1 MDLLSFAAKIS
12 PNEDIATRNCIAR
25 NGWLYRVGFKPAK
38 VNPEEATATMQV
50 QQEGRLSRFVKQL
63 MASRQMTIH
72 EIRRNATAE
81 ITESYISGIVK
92 GSSCNPSVRKL
103 VALASGLG
111 VDPVELFK
119 VAAGLERE
127 HESPQSFPAP
137 DAAGFIALM
146 KNIASDD
153 KLLAIMGEALL
164 LEKHDR
170 PAALNLLRNL
180 NQTRVGQSRA
190 ARPV

>member
-1 MDLLSFAAKIS
+1 
-12 PNEDIATRNCIAR
+12 
-25 NGWLYRVGFKPAK
+25 
-38 VNPEEATATMQV
+38 MQV
-50 QQEGRLSRFVKQL
+50 QQQGRLSRFVKQL
-63 MASRQMTIH
+63 MVSRQMTIH

-111 VDPVELFK
+111 VDPVDLFR

-127 HESPQSFPAP
+127 PESPRPSSPA
-137 DAAGFIALM
+137 DAIGLIALM
-146 KNIASDD
+146 KKIASDD
-153 KLLAIMGEALL
+153 KLLDIMGEAVL
-164 LEKHDR
+164 LENDDR
-170 PAALNLLRNL
+170 PAALDLLRNL
-180 NQTRVGQSRA
+180 NQARLGQSKA

>member
-119 VAAGLERE
+119 VAAGLDHEQER
-127 HESPQSFPAP
+127 PQSSTSR
-137 DAAGFIALM
+137 DAVGLVALM
-146 KNIASDD
+146 KKIVSDD
-153 KLLAIMGEALL
+153 KLLDIMGEALL
-164 LEKHDR
+164 LENDGR
-170 PAALNLLRNL
+170 VAALTLLRNL
-180 NQTRVGQSRA
+180 NQARLGQSKA
-190 ARPV
+190 AGPV